1 MTASIAGSNFQH
13 VLETAPAGVEDAASV
28 SRPYPWILHPVL
40 DLAFGCGGLVWML
53 FAVYSFFIARGT
65 IVPQVLIS
73 LSAIGVLVFS
83 ETHTA
88 STFLVVYRN
97 SDVRSKFSLYTRWLA
112 LACLALA
119 LVGITVPGVTPILV
133 KIYLLMVP
141 HHFVAQTFG
150 IAMLYCMKRGYK
162 VGRMERHVMMFFLRS
177 VTWFAV
183 LRQLTYKEWSGSNFL
198 MVPIPFWGPLPEWI
212 CTAAE
217 YSMMY
222 SAVLLCGMVLWRT
235 LKTGEMLPV
244 PAQLTIL
251 TGVSAFVLGP
261 VATGFFW
268 LYVSAYFHGAQYL
281 MVVTAQR
288 IKEHGLPEGMP
299 TSKIAAQL
307 FRGPALRFLG
317 LTAMLSFGIYN
328 FVPQILKYSGI
339 EFMTSAAVIFTTVNF
354 FHIITDGAIWKLR
367 DSKTR
372 EQLVS

>member
-1 MTASIAGSNFQH
+1 MTASIASTKFQNIPQPH
-13 VLETAPAGVEDAASV
+13 AATSGEV
-28 SRPYPWILHPVL
+28 AAVNRPYPWILHPVL
-40 DLAFGCGGLVWML
+40 DIAFGCGGIVWLL
-53 FAVYSFFIARGT
+53 FAIHSVT
-65 IVPQVLIS
+65 ISQGAVIPQALVS

-97 SDVRSKFSLYTRWLA
+97 ADVRSKFSLYTRWLA
-112 LACLALA
+112 LACFALA
-119 LVGITVPGVTPILV
+119 VVGITVPGVTPVLV

-141 HHFVAQTFG
+141 HHFIAQTFG

-162 VGRMERHVMMFFLRS
+162 IGHWERQVLMFFLRC

-183 LRQLTYKEWSGSNFL
+183 LRQLTYKEWSGADFL
-198 MVPIPFWGPLPEWI
+198 MVPIPFWGPLPEI
-212 CTAAE
+212 FCTAAE
-217 YSMMY
+217 YAMMS
-222 SAVLLCGMVLWRT
+222 SAVLLCAMVLWRT
-235 LKTGEMLPV
+235 LKTGEMLPF

-299 TSKIAAQL
+299 TSKIGEQL
-307 FRGPALRFLG
+307 FRAPALRFLG
-317 LTAMLSFGIYN
+317 LTAALSFGIYS
-328 FVPQILKYSGI
+328 FTPQVLRYSGI

-354 FHIITDGAIWKLR
+354 FHIITDGALWKLR

-372 EQLVS
+372 EQLVA

>member
-1 MTASIAGSNFQH
+1 MTASIASSNIQNIQP
-13 VLETAPAGVEDAASV
+13 PAQTVDNAAHLN
-28 SRPYPWILHPVL
+28 RPYPWILHPVL
-40 DLAFGCGGLVWML
+40 DMVFGCGGLVWLL
-53 FAVYSFFIARGT
+53 FAIHSVMIAQGSA
-65 IVPQVLIS
+65 IPQALVS
-73 LSAIGVLVFS
+73 LSAIGVLIFS

-88 STFLVVYRN
+88 STFLVVYR
-97 SDVRSKFSLYTRWLA
+97 SEDVRSKFSLYTRWLA
-112 LACLALA
+112 LALLALA
-119 LVGITVPGVTPILV
+119 LAGITVPGVTPILV

-141 HHFVAQTFG
+141 HHFIAQTFG

-162 VGRMERHVMMFFLRS
+162 VGHWEKQVLMFFLRS

-183 LRQLTYKEWSGSNFL
+183 LRQLTYKEWSGNNFL

-217 YSMMY
+217 YSMMF
-222 SAVLLCGMVLWRT
+222 SAVLLCMMVLWRT
-235 LKTGEMLPV
+235 LRTGEMLPV

-299 TSKIAAQL
+299 TSKIAGQL
-307 FRGPALRFLG
+307 FRGPAMRFLG
-317 LTAMLSFGIYN
+317 LTAVLSFGIYS
-328 FVPQILKYSGI
+328 FMPQILRFSGV

-372 EQLVS
+372 EQLVA